1 MKLFHDLINK
11 KAKLAVIGLGYVGM
25 PIAVAFA
32 RKGLEVIGF
41 DVTERKIDLY
51 RAGVDPTR
59 EVGDEAI
66 RTTSVRFTADEKALR
81 EAWRPG
87 GCPTSRCS

>member
-41 DVTERKIDLY
+41 DVNER
-51 RAGVDPTR
+51 RPSAT
-59 EVGDEAI
+59 
-66 RTTSVRFTADEKALR
+66 
-81 EAWRPG
+81 AWRKAKRG
-87 GCPTSRCS
+87 MNAVSDS